1 LVTTYPTVNKQ
12 VIEVAR
18 EISQLDDLRTSWVA
32 AYRQKHAEADWWAEG
47 FGAVEHSP
55 ETQERV
61 FRMAEQLAGRGIDR
75 FAVFAA
81 LRHAD
86 AVPQASSGSLH
97 EGVALQTQ
105 HLYVQGR
112 AIRSD
117 DYRRE
122 PWCSSLPAAA
132 AGSGVIDSLLSS
144 HGVVVNLLPPEG
156 FDEQPGRAGQRWL
169 PQPQAG
175 RAIILLDRAAR
186 LDHLRAMGFD
196 PITFDGADPGAFAWA
211 IFELAARAKDA
222 ATQLRC
228 DCHPGVRPIPL
239 GVAVES
245 SSHGLMNAKWQPV
258 TSLRAR
264 VDL

>member
-1 LVTTYPTVNKQ
+1 
-12 VIEVAR
+12 
-18 EISQLDDLRTSWVA
+18 
-32 AYRQKHAEADWWAEG
+32 
-47 FGAVEHSP
+47 
-55 ETQERV
+55 
-61 FRMAEQLAGRGIDR
+61 
-75 FAVFAA
+75 
-81 LRHAD
+81 
-86 AVPQASSGSLH
+86 
-97 EGVALQTQ
+97 
-105 HLYVQGR
+105 R

-132 AGSGVIDSLLSS
+132 AGSGVIGTLLGS

-156 FDEQPGRAGQRWL
+156 FDEQPGRAAGQRWL

-175 RAIILLDRAAR
+175 CAIILLDRAPR

-211 IFELAARAKDA
+211 IFELAARAEDA

-228 DCHPGVRPIPL
+228 DCQPGVRPIPL

-245 SSHGLMNAKWQPV
+245 SSHGLMNAMAAGDQ
-258 TSLRAR
+258 SGAG
-264 VDL
+264 

>member
-1 LVTTYPTVNKQ
+1 MVTTYPTVNKQ

-47 FGAVEHSP
+47 FGAVEHSVD
-55 ETQERV
+55 TQERV

-75 FAVFAA
+75 LAVFAT

-86 AVPQASSGSLH
+86 GVAQASSGRLH
-97 EGVALQTQ
+97 EGDLQTR
-105 HLYVQGR
+105 HLYLQGR
-112 AIRSD
+112 AVRSD

-122 PWCSSLPAAA
+122 SWCSSLPAAA
-132 AGSGVIDSLLSS
+132 AGCGVIDTLLGS

-156 FDEQPGRAGQRWL
+156 FEEQLRRAGQRWL

-211 IFELAARAKDA
+211 IFELAARAEDA

-245 SSHGLMNAKWQPV
+245 SSHGLMNAEWRPV
-258 TSLRAR
+258 TSPVRA
-264 VDL
+264 DA

>member
-1 LVTTYPTVNKQ
+1 MVTTYPNIKSYLAEDV
-12 VIEVAR
+12 R
-18 EISQLDDLRTSWVA
+18 EISQLDEVRTSWVS
-32 AYRQKHAEADWWAEG
+32 AYRREHPEADWWAEG
-47 FGAVEHSP
+47 FGALEHSL

-75 FAVFAA
+75 LAVFAA

-97 EGVALQTQ
+97 EGAALQTQ
-105 HLYVQGR
+105 HIYVQGR

-117 DYRRE
+117 DYRRG
-122 PWCSSLPAAA
+122 PWSSSLPAAA
-132 AGSGVIDSLLSS
+132 AGCGVIDTLLGS

-156 FDEQPGRAGQRWL
+156 FDDQPGRAGQRWL
-169 PQPQAG
+169 SQPQSG
-175 RAIILLDRAAR
+175 RAIILLDRAPR

-196 PITFDGADPGAFAWA
+196 PITFDGADPGAFAWT
-211 IFELAARAKDA
+211 IFELAARAEDV
-222 ATQLRC
+222 ATQLSC

-245 SSHGLMNAKWQPV
+245 SSHGLMNAEWRPV
-258 TSLRAR
+258 TSLVPA
-264 VDL
+264 DA

>member
-1 LVTTYPTVNKQ
+1 MVTTYPNIKNYLA
-12 VIEVAR
+12 EDAR

-32 AYRQKHAEADWWAEG
+32 AYRRDHAEADWWAEG
-47 FGAVEHSP
+47 VGAFEHSL

-75 FAVFAA
+75 LAVFAA

-97 EGVALQTQ
+97 EGAALQTQ

-117 DYRRE
+117 DNRRE

-132 AGSGVIDSLLSS
+132 AGSGIIDTLLSS
-144 HGVVVNLLPPEG
+144 HGVVVNLLPREG
-156 FDEQPGRAGQRWL
+156 FDEQPGRAGDRWL

-175 RAIILLDRAAR
+175 RAIILLDSTPR

-211 IFELAARAKDA
+211 IFELAARAEDA

-228 DCHPGVRPIPL
+228 DCHPGVGPIPL

-245 SSHGLMNAKWQPV
+245 SSHGLMKAEWRPV
-258 TSLRAR
+258 TSLVPA
-264 VDL
+264 DA

>member
-1 LVTTYPTVNKQ
+1 MVTTYPTIKKQ
-12 VIEVAR
+12 VTEDAP
-18 EISQLDDLRTSWVA
+18 EISELDDLRTSWVA

-47 FGAVEHSP
+47 FGAVEHSTD
-55 ETQERV
+55 TQERV

-75 FAVFAA
+75 LAVFAA

-86 AVPQASSGSLH
+86 GVAQTSSGRLH
-97 EGVALQTQ
+97 EGDLQTR
-105 HLYVQGR
+105 HLYLQGR
-112 AIRSD
+112 AVRSD

-122 PWCSSLPAAA
+122 SWCSSLPAAA
-132 AGSGVIDSLLSS
+132 AGCGVIDTLLGS

-156 FDEQPGRAGQRWL
+156 FEEQLRRAGQRWL

-175 RAIILLDRAAR
+175 RAIILLDRAPR

-196 PITFDGADPGAFAWA
+196 PISFDGVDPGAFAWA
-211 IFELAARAKDA
+211 IFELAARAEDA
-222 ATQLRC
+222 AIQLRC

-245 SSHGLMNAKWQPV
+245 SSHGLMNAEWRPV
-258 TSLRAR
+258 TSPVPA
-264 VDL
+264 DA